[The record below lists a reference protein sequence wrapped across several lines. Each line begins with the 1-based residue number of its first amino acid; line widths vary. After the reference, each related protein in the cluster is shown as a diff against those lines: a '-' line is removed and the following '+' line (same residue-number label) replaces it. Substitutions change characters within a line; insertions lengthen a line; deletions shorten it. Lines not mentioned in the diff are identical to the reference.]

1 MEIVCSYKP
10 LLAILVSLAASALI
24 LLTGKRPNLRESWTI
39 LAAGAKFLIVLS
51 MAPSVLNGQI
61 LEFTMVT
68 LTPGISLQLRVD
80 ALGLYF
86 GLLASGLWIAT
97 SIYSIGYMRGLQEHA
112 QTRYFFCFAIA
123 LSATIGVAFSAN
135 LLTLFLFY
143 EILTIST
150 YPLVAHKETPEALA
164 AGRKYLAYLLTSAVV
179 ILFSIA
185 YTYHLA
191 GNLDFVG
198 GGFLKDKGT
207 PEVLRLLFITF
218 ILGFGTKAAF
228 LPIHEW
234 LPTAMIA
241 PTPVSALLHAVAV
254 VKAGVFAC
262 LRVIDYVFGPSLL
275 SALNLWLVLGYFV
288 SFTIIGASLFA
299 LAQDNLKRRLAFST
313 ISQLSYIV
321 LGAALITPSALL
333 GSILHITF
341 HGFMK
346 ITLFFCAGAIFVKT
360 GKENIS
366 EMNGIG
372 RQMPLTLGAFAV
384 GAIGMAGIPPA
395 CGFLSKW
402 YLCLGSLE
410 AGEMIFVLILLTSS
424 LLNVAYFFPIVY
436 RAFFKKAEGGDP
448 VRRAEASW
456 WMLAPILA
464 CALMSIIFGL
474 NPDAFVRFHQI
485 ASLAVANIVGLF

>member
-1 MEIVCSYKP
+1 MEIIYSHKP

-24 LLTGKRPNLRESWTI
+24 LLSGKRPNLREAWTI

-61 LEFTMVT
+61 LEYTMVT
-68 LTPGISLQLRVD
+68 LTPGISLQFRVD
-80 ALGLYF
+80 AFGLFF
-86 GLLASGLWIAT
+86 GLLASGLWIVT

-112 QTRYFFCFAIA
+112 QTRYFFCFALAI
-123 LSATIGVAFSAN
+123 SATIGVAFSAN

-164 AGRKYLAYLLTSAVV
+164 AGRKYLAYLLTSAAV

-185 YTYHLA
+185 YTYRLT
-191 GNLDFVG
+191 GSLDFVG
-198 GGFLKDKGT
+198 GGFLTGHGT
-207 PEVLRLLFITF
+207 PAILRLLFVTF

-228 LPIHEW
+228 MPIHEW

-254 VKAGVFAC
+254 VKAGVFCC
-262 LRVIDYVFGPSLL
+262 LRVIDFVFGPSLL
-275 SALNLWLVLGYFV
+275 LDLNLWLILCYFV
-288 SFTIIGASLFA
+288 SFTIIGASLLA
-299 LAQDNLKRRLAFST
+299 LAQDNLKKRLAFST

-333 GSILHITF
+333 GSILHIAF

-384 GAIGMAGIPPA
+384 GAIGLAGIPPV
-395 CGFLSKW
+395 CGYLSKW

-410 AGEMIFVLILLTSS
+410 AKELVFGLILMTSS
-424 LLNVAYFFPIVY
+424 LLNVAYFFPIIY
-436 RAFFKKAEGGDP
+436 NAFFKKGDGKEP
-448 VRRAEASW
+448 PHRGEASW
-456 WMLAPILA
+456 WMVGPILI
-464 CALMSIIFGL
+464 CALMSIILGL
-474 NPDAFVRFHQI
+474 NPDAFIGFHQI
-485 ASLAVANIVGLF
+485 ASAVVESIQGLD

>member
-1 MEIVCSYKP
+1 MEMVCSYKP

-61 LEFTMVT
+61 LEYTMVT

-150 YPLVAHKETPEALA
+150 YPLVAHKETPEALV

-191 GNLDFVG
+191 GSLDFVG
-198 GGFLKDKGT
+198 GGFLDGRGT
-207 PEVLRLLFITF
+207 PAVLKLLFVTF

-228 LPIHEW
+228 MPIHEW

-254 VKAGVFAC
+254 VKAGVFCC
-262 LRVIDYVFGPSLL
+262 LRVIDFVFGPSLL
-275 SALNLWLVLGYFV
+275 SDLNLWLVLCYFV
-288 SFTIIGASLFA
+288 SFTIIGASLLA

-333 GSILHITF
+333 GSILHIAF

-366 EMNGIG
+366 DMNGIG
-372 RQMPLTLGAFAV
+372 RRMPLTLGAFAV

-436 RAFFKKAEGGDP
+436 RAFFKKAEGGEP
-448 VRRAEASW
+448 ARWAEASW

-485 ASLAVANIVGLF
+485 ALLAVANIRGLF

>member
-1 MEIVCSYKP
+1 MEITCSIKP
-10 LLAILVSLAASALI
+10 LLAVLVSLSAAALI
-24 LLTGKRPNLRESWTI
+24 LLTGKRPNLREAWTI
-39 LAAGAKFLIVLS
+39 LAAVAKFLIVLS
-51 MAPSVLNGQI
+51 MAPSILSGQLLECTI
-61 LEFTMVT
+61 LT
-68 LTPGISLQLRVD
+68 LSPGISLKFRVD
-80 ALGLYF
+80 ALGLCF

-97 SIYSIGYMRGLQEHA
+97 SLYSIGYMRNLKEHA
-112 QTRYFFCFAIA
+112 QTRYFSCFAMA
-123 LSATIGVAFSAN
+123 LSATMGVAFAAN

-164 AGRKYLAYLLTSAVV
+164 AGRKYLVYLLSAAVF

-185 YTYHLA
+185 YTYQLA
-191 GNLDFVG
+191 GSLDFVA
-198 GGFLKDKGT
+198 GGFLKGKGS
-207 PEVLRLLFITF
+207 PEVLRFLFLTF

-228 LPIHEW
+228 LPVHEW
-234 LPTAMIA
+234 LPSAMIA

-254 VKAGVFAC
+254 VKAGVFSC

-275 SALNLWLVLGYFV
+275 SDLNLWLVLCYFV
-288 SFTIIGASLFA
+288 SFTILVASLFA

-313 ISQLSYIV
+313 ISQLSYII
-321 LGAALITPSALL
+321 LGAALITPTALV
-333 GSILHITF
+333 GSILHMAF

-372 RQMPLTLGAFAV
+372 RRMPLTLGAFTV
-384 GAIGMAGIPPA
+384 GAIGMAGIPPV

-410 AGEMIFVLILLTSS
+410 AKEIVFVLILLASS

-436 RAFFKKAEGGDP
+436 NAFFKKSEGEEQSQ
-448 VRRAEASW
+448 RAEASW
-456 WMLAPILA
+456 WMMAPILA
-464 CALMSIIFGL
+464 CALMSLILGL
-474 NPDAFVRFHQI
+474 NPDAFIHFHQI
-485 ASLAVANIVGLF
+485 ASMVAASIRGF

>member
-1 MEIVCSYKP
+1 MEMVCSYKP

-51 MAPSVLNGQI
+51 MAPSVLNGEI
-61 LEFTMVT
+61 LEYTMVT
-68 LTPGISLQLRVD
+68 LTPGICLQLRVD

-164 AGRKYLAYLLTSAVV
+164 AGRKYLAYLLTSAAI
-179 ILFSIA
+179 ILFSIT

-191 GNLDFVG
+191 GSLDFVG
-198 GGFLKDKGT
+198 GGFLVGLGS
-207 PEVLRLLFITF
+207 PAILRLLFVTF

-228 LPIHEW
+228 MPIHEW

-254 VKAGVFAC
+254 VKAGVFCC
-262 LRVIDYVFGPSLL
+262 LRVIDFVFGPSLL
-275 SALNLWLVLGYFV
+275 SDLNLWLILCYFV
-288 SFTIIGASLFA
+288 SCTIIGASLLA

-333 GSILHITF
+333 GSILHIAF

-448 VRRAEASW
+448 ARRAEASW

-485 ASLAVANIVGLF
+485 ASLAVANILGLF

>member
-1 MEIVCSYKP
+1 MEMVCSYKP

-61 LEFTMVT
+61 LEYTMVT

-191 GNLDFVG
+191 GSLDFVG
-198 GGFLKDKGT
+198 GGFLDGRGT
-207 PEVLRLLFITF
+207 PAALSLLFVTF

-228 LPIHEW
+228 MPIHEW

-254 VKAGVFAC
+254 VKAGVFCC
-262 LRVIDYVFGPSLL
+262 LRVIDFVFGPSLL
-275 SALNLWLVLGYFV
+275 SDLNLWLVLCYFV
-288 SFTIIGASLFA
+288 SFTIIGASLLA

-333 GSILHITF
+333 GSILHIAF

-384 GAIGMAGIPPA
+384 GAIGLAGIPPV
-395 CGFLSKW
+395 CGYLSKW

-448 VRRAEASW
+448 ARRAEASW

-485 ASLAVANIVGLF
+485 ASLAVANILGLF

>member
-1 MEIVCSYKP
+1 MDVICSVKP
-10 LLAILVSLAASALI
+10 LFAILVSLIAGALI
-24 LLTGKRPNLRESWTI
+24 LLSGKRPNLREAWTI
-39 LAAGAKFLIVLS
+39 LAALAKFLIVLS
-51 MAPSVLNGQI
+51 MTPSILSGRVLEYTI
-61 LEFTMVT
+61 LT
-68 LTPGISLQLRVD
+68 LSPGISLQLRVD

-86 GLLASGLWIAT
+86 GLLASALWIAT
-97 SIYSIGYMRGLQEHA
+97 SFYSIGYMRGLKEHA
-112 QTRYFFCFAIA
+112 QTRYFFCFTLA
-123 LSATIGVAFSAN
+123 LSATIGVAFAAN

-143 EILTIST
+143 EILTLST
-150 YPLVAHKETPEALA
+150 YPLVAHKETLGALA
-164 AGRKYLAYLLTSAVV
+164 AGRKYLAYLLTAAVF
-179 ILFSIA
+179 ILFAIA
-185 YTYHLA
+185 YTYQLT
-191 GNLDFVG
+191 GSLDFVA
-198 GGFLKDKGT
+198 GGFLSGKGS
-207 PEVLRLLFITF
+207 PEVLRLLFIAF

-254 VKAGVFAC
+254 VKAGVFSC

-275 SALNLWLVLGYFV
+275 ADLNLWLILCYFV
-288 SFTIIGASLFA
+288 SFTIIVASFFA

-321 LGAALITPSALL
+321 LGAALITPTALI
-333 GSILHITF
+333 GSILHIAF

-346 ITLFFCAGAIFVKT
+346 ITLFFCAGAIFVQT

-372 RQMPLTLGAFAV
+372 RRMPLTMGAFAV

-436 RAFFKKAEGGDP
+436 RAFFKKAEGGEP
-448 VRRAEASW
+448 ARWAEASW

-485 ASLAVANIVGLF
+485 ALLAVANIRGLF